1 MTAVVLV
8 GLVLWLAG
16 LCVGS
21 FLNVVIH
28 RLPRGASISS
38 PRWSFCPHC
47 RATIHWYDNIPVLS
61 WLLLGARC
69 RECRAVISAQYPL
82 VEALTG
88 FAFVF
93 TYHLLWLGECRE
105 GLTGGPAWPVDIPL
119 LLAWL
124 LLVAVLI
131 ACSGMDLVAYL
142 VDTRLTDLALLAGL
156 VTHVAWPRPEFLI
169 PPVEGP
175 LGGAAVAAFIA
186 SGLMLWLTVWRA
198 VPTEDTRIGEPSAML
213 EPPPE
218 LSVAEARRT
227 LVRGW
232 VAGLVFCGLAVGLLA
247 VAGLE
252 VGDQARWSGVLVPL
266 GFTAIFAATVLAA
279 GQPRAV
285 DHAVHAAIEEERPQA
300 RAMVLRELWWLRYIV
315 LSALVVYLLLAFV
328 PDARAAWR
336 AAVNWSPGGF
346 VPLAGAAFAMHG
358 AMLAAAAGWAVRLLF
373 TLIFGREAFAT
384 GDIFILAAAGAA
396 VGWDIALLGFLLAVL
411 IATAGWGVGLL
422 LKRTGM
428 IPFGPWLTIG
438 FLAALWLNRPA
449 AELARGLYDSLE
461 LATRQRPELLWM
473 LGGLMFVGLAA
484 AVSVARLVRRVVESP
499 GGGLGDGPGLAHQ
512 AAIGFHRVREDPMNL
527 RPIAVFD
534 SGLGGLSVV
543 RHLRELLA
551 AEEIVYFGDTARV
564 PYGTKSRQT
573 VTQFALE
580 SARFLLEF
588 EPKLIVAACNTASAL
603 AIDELRRELPVPVIG
618 VVEPGARAAVEH
630 AGGGPVGVIATE
642 ATIASEAYPAAIH
655 RMDPALVVLTQA
667 CPLFV
672 PLVEEGRG
680 CDDPIVRLVVE
691 TYLGPLRAQ
700 GVRVLVLG
708 CTHYPLLR
716 GAIAEFLGE
725 GTYIVDSGRE
735 TSLAV
740 QRTLGE
746 ADALC
751 RVQRVATMR
760 CYVSDNPA
768 RFRRVGSRFL
778 NHEIEHVEFVA
789 PERYIASAAAVAAR

>member
-1 MTAVVLV
+1 MTIAVLAGV
-8 GLVLWLAG
+8 VLWLAG

-28 RLPRGASISS
+28 RLPLGASIAS

-47 RATIHWYDNIPVLS
+47 RATIRWYDNIPVLS

-69 RECRAVISAQYPL
+69 RTCRAVISAQYPL

-88 FAFVF
+88 FAFVLA
-93 TYHLLWLGECRE
+93 YYLLWFAGCRA
-105 GLTGGPAWPVDIPL
+105 GLPSGPEWPADAPL

-131 ACSGMDLVAYL
+131 ACSGMDLVAYI
-142 VDTRLTDLALLAGL
+142 VDTRLTDLAIVVGL
-156 VTHVAWPRPEFLI
+156 VAHAAWPRPAFLI
-169 PPVEGP
+169 PAVEGP
-175 LGGAAVAAFIA
+175 LGGAAAVAFLA

-198 VPTEDTRIGEPSAML
+198 APADDVQAGAPPADMEAAPEASAA
-213 EPPPE
+213 
-218 LSVAEARRT
+218 SARRA
-227 LVRGW
+227 LAHGF
-232 VAGLVFCGLAVGLLA
+232 VASVVFCGLAIGLL
-247 VAGLE
+247 VVSGLDPGE
-252 VGDQARWSGVLVPL
+252 QARWSKVIVPI
-266 GFTAIFAATVLAA
+266 GFAAIFASTVLAA
-279 GQPRAV
+279 GQPRPV
-285 DHAVHAAIEEERPQA
+285 DQAIHAAIEEEGPQA
-300 RAMVLRELWWLRYIV
+300 RGMVLREVWWLRYI
-315 LSALVVYLLLAFV
+315 LASALVVYLLLAFV
-328 PDARAAWR
+328 PEAGAAWR

-346 VPLAGAAFAMHG
+346 APVAGAAFAMYG
-358 AMLAAAAGWAVRLLF
+358 AVLAAAAGWAVRLVF
-373 TLIFGREAFAT
+373 TLIFGREAFAA

-411 IATAGWGVGLL
+411 IATAGWGLGLV

-438 FLAALWLNRPA
+438 FLVALWMNRPA
-449 AELARGLYDSLE
+449 AEAARELADSLS
-461 LATRQRPELLWM
+461 LAAQQHPELLWV
-473 LGGLMFVGLAA
+473 LGGLMLAGLAA
-484 AVSVARLVRRVVESP
+484 AVALARLVRRAVDLP
-499 GGGLGDGPGLAHQ
+499 AGPLADGPEGGYHGPTRL
-512 AAIGFHRVREDPMNL
+512 HRVTEDPMNS

-543 RHLRELLA
+543 RHLRELLP

-603 AIDELRRELPVPVIG
+603 AIDELRRALPLPVIG
-618 VVEPGARAAVEH
+618 VVEPGARAAVAH

-642 ATIASEAYPAAIH
+642 ATIASEAYPIAIH
-655 RMDPALVVLTQA
+655 RMDPGLVVLTQA
-667 CPLFV
+667 CPLLV

-680 CDDPIVRLVVE
+680 CDDPIVRLAVQ
-691 TYLGPLRAQ
+691 TYLAPLRERS
-700 GVRVLVLG
+700 VRALVLG

-716 GAIAEFLGE
+716 GAIAGYLGE
-725 GTYIVDSGRE
+725 AVHIVDSGRE

-740 QRTLGE
+740 RQTLEE
-746 ADALC
+746 ADSLC
-751 RVQRVATMR
+751 RAQRVASMR

-778 NHEIEHVEFVA
+778 NHEIEHVEFVP
-789 PERYIASAAAVAAR
+789 PERYIASAAAAQAH